1 MSGDKKYILDL
12 VESKKYTGT
21 FVEIGTW
28 TGDFAEALLKSTQCK
43 TLVCVDPYK
52 FFNDFSYRDS
62 MNLKLHADAEKR
74 FVSAKTRL
82 EKVGNRRVQML
93 RKLSMDAV
101 PDFEDASLDFVYID
115 GNHEYKYALED
126 ILAWYPKI
134 KPGGILAGD
143 DIWST
148 RLEEYEN
155 NNMLVKFGGAEFS
168 WGVFGVYPAVL
179 EAERVLGIQIT
190 IQGTQFYSVKT

>member
-1 MSGDKKYILDL
+1 MSGDKGYILKLLQD
-12 VESKKYTGT
+12 KHYTGT

-28 TGDFAEALLKSTQCK
+28 TGDFAEALLKGTQCQR
-43 TLVCVDPYK
+43 LVCVDPYK

-62 MNLKLHADAEKR
+62 MNIKLHSDAENR
-74 FVSAKTRL
+74 FQAAKKRL
-82 EKVGNRRVQML
+82 ETAGRTRVQMS
-93 RKLSMDAV
+93 RKLSMEAV
-101 PDFEDASLDFVYID
+101 QEFQDESVDFVYID

-126 ILAWYPKI
+126 ILAWYPKV

-148 RLEEYEN
+148 HLEEYTEK
-155 NNMLVKFGGAEFS
+155 NMMVKFGEDQSS

-179 EAERVLGIQIT
+179 EAERVLGIKIS
-190 IQGTQFYSVKT
+190 IHGTQFYYVKT